1 MHAEQ
6 QATKYLRYFTTWNVH
21 EVKYRLKVHFT
32 CLRFILIIFLEVSE
46 LNLVLYDYSF
56 KVYGDDWRK
65 TYIFIAVEQSII
77 LII

>member
-1 MHAEQ
+1 MFAIYTYNFFRSE
-6 QATKYLRYFTTWNVH
+6 T
-21 EVKYRLKVHFT
+21 
-32 CLRFILIIFLEVSE
+32 VSE

-56 KVYGDDWRK
+56 KVYGDDWWK